1 MIKVPLWFDD
11 YCVTWSPAERILR
24 HISSIPCR
32 PVRVCSFFSL
42 FFSCSGALRAADC
55 SASFLLRPVPL
66 PTPQAA
72 VSVGHYTTPQR
83 TWWEEKALA
92 NRFACDVAALI
103 RVYEVLSGA

>member
-1 MIKVPLWFDD
+1 MPSAF
-11 YCVTWSPAERILR
+11 S
-24 HISSIPCR
+24 HF
-32 PVRVCSFFSL
+32 SFFK
-42 FFSCSGALRAADC
+42 CSSAAQAADC

-92 NRFACDVAALI
+92 NRFACEVAALI